1 MKKFLQVA
9 LGIVTGIGGF
19 LEVGSIA
26 TAAEAGASF
35 RYALLWAIALGTI
48 CLIFLVEMTG
58 RLAAISKHSVADAVR
73 ERFGF
78 TFSVLPRVAE
88 ILVNFL
94 VIASE
99 IGGVCLALKFVTG
112 IEVRVWAI
120 PVTLLIWLAI
130 WAGTLDFIEDAT
142 SILGLVAVA
151 FVIAAVKMHPDY
163 HAALRGLIPSAPRED
178 AAHYWYIAVGI
189 LGATISPY
197 MFHFYGSGAIEDKWG
212 EDSLGANRITAA
224 LGMSFGAMMS
234 MAVLVCAALVLAPRS
249 IEVDRYEQATL
260 VLIPALGR
268 WGLPLFAGTL
278 GVCCFG
284 AAMEVSLA
292 TAYMVSQTLGWNWG
306 ENKKPDKEARFS
318 MVYVL
323 MLLFGGSLLLTG
335 IDPLKLTMFAMAITA
350 LILPLV
356 TMPFVILLNDKQYV
370 HEHTNGPIGN
380 TVVILTILLASIVA
394 VVTIPL
400 EMMGGS
406 G

>member
-1 MKKFLQVA
+1 MKKALQIV

-35 RYALLWAIALGTI
+35 RYALIWTIAVGTV

-58 RLAAISKHSVADAVR
+58 RLAAVSKHSIADGVR

-78 TFSVLPRVAE
+78 KFAIVPRGAE
-88 ILVNFL
+88 LIVNLL

-99 IGGVCLALKFVTG
+99 IGGVALALKFITG

-120 PVTLLIWLAI
+120 PVALLLWLTI
-130 WAGTLDFIEDAT
+130 WAGTLNFIEDSTAL
-142 SILGLVAVA
+142 LGLVSIA
-151 FVIAAVKMHPDY
+151 FVIAALKMHPDY
-163 HAALRGLIPSAPRED
+163 HAALRGFLPSAPRQD

-212 EDSLGANRITAA
+212 EDSLGANRITAV
-224 LGMSFGAMMS
+224 LGMSFGAVMS
-234 MAVLVCAALVLAPRS
+234 VAVLVCSALVLAPRG
-249 IEVDRYEQATL
+249 IEVARYEQAAL
-260 VLIPALGR
+260 ILIPAFAR
-268 WGLPLFAGTL
+268 WGLPLFAATL
-278 GVCCFG
+278 GICCFG
-284 AAMEVSLA
+284 AAIEVSLA
-292 TAYMVSQTLGWNWG
+292 TAYMLAQTLGWNWG
-306 ENKKPDKEARFS
+306 ENKKPDREARFS
-318 MVYVL
+318 LVYVI
-323 MLLFGGSLLLTG
+323 MLLLGGALLLTG

-350 LILPLV
+350 VILPLIV
-356 TMPFVILLNDKQYV
+356 MPFMLLLNDKTYM

-380 TVVILTILLASIVA
+380 TIVVITLLMASIVA
-394 VVTIPL
+394 IITIPL
-400 EMMGGS
+400 EIAGG

>member
-1 MKKFLQVA
+1 MKKILQIA
-9 LGIVTGIGGF
+9 LGILTGIGGF

-35 RYALLWAIALGTI
+35 KYALLWAIALGTL
-48 CLIFLVEMTG
+48 CLIFLIEMTG
-58 RLAAISKHSVADAVR
+58 RLAAISKHAVADAVR
-73 ERFGF
+73 ERLGF
-78 TFSVLPRVAE
+78 PFAVIPRAAE
-88 ILVNFL
+88 IVVNVM
-94 VIASE
+94 VIGAE
-99 IGGVCLALKFVTG
+99 IGGVSLALKFITG

-130 WAGTLDFIEDAT
+130 WAGTLDFIENTT
-142 SILGLVAVA
+142 SILGLVAIA
-151 FVIAAVKMHPDY
+151 FVVAAVKMHPDT
-163 HAALRGLIPSAPRED
+163 HDVLRGFLPSAPRQD

-197 MFHFYGSGAIEDKWG
+197 MFHFYGSGAIEEKWG
-212 EDSLGANRITAA
+212 EDSLGANRITAV
-224 LGMSFGAMMS
+224 LGMSFGAVMS
-234 MAVLVCAALVLAPRS
+234 IAVLICAALVLAPRN
-249 IEVDRYEQATL
+249 IEVARYEQAAL
-260 VLIPALGR
+260 ILIPALGR

-292 TAYMVSQTLGWNWG
+292 TSYMLAQTLGWNWG
-306 ENKKPDKEARFS
+306 ENKKPDREARFS
-318 MVYVL
+318 MTYSL
-323 MLLFGGSLLLTG
+323 ILLFGGLLLLTG

-356 TMPFVILLNDKQYV
+356 TMPFVFLLNDKAYV
-370 HEHTNGPIGN
+370 HTHTNGPIGN

-394 VVTIPL
+394 IVTIPL
-400 EMMGGS
+400 EIMGG

>member
-1 MKKFLQVA
+1 MKKFMQVA
-9 LGIVTGIGGF
+9 LGILTGIGGF
-19 LEVGSIA
+19 LEVGSVA
-26 TAAEAGASF
+26 TAAQAGASF
-35 RYALLWAIALGTI
+35 RYALIWAIALGTI
-48 CLIFLVEMTG
+48 CLIFLIEMTG
-58 RLAAISKHSVADAVR
+58 RLAAISKHAVADAVR

-88 ILVNFL
+88 IFVNLL
-94 VIASE
+94 VISAE

-130 WAGTLDFIEDAT
+130 WAGTLDLIEDAT

-151 FVIAAVKMHPDY
+151 FVVAAVKMHPDY
-163 HAALRGLIPSAPRED
+163 HAALRGLIPSAPRQD
-178 AAHYWYIAVGI
+178 AAHYWFIVVGI

-197 MFHFYGSGAIEDKWG
+197 MFHFYGSGAIEDKWN

-224 LGMSFGAMMS
+224 VGMSFGAVMS
-234 MAVLVCAALVLAPRS
+234 MAVLVCAALVLAPRG
-249 IEVDRYEQATL
+249 IEVDRYEQAAL

-268 WGLPLFAGTL
+268 WGLPLFAATL

-284 AAMEVSLA
+284 AAIEVSLA

-318 MVYVL
+318 MVYVV
-323 MLLFGGSLLLTG
+323 MLLLGGSLLLTG

-356 TMPFVILLNDKQYV
+356 TMPFVILLNDKQYAR
-370 HEHTNGPIGN
+370 EHTNGVVGN

-394 VVTIPL
+394 IVTIPL
-400 EMMGGS
+400 EITGG

>member
-1 MKKFLQVA
+1 MKKVLQVA
-9 LGIVTGIGGF
+9 LGVVTGIGGF

-35 RYALLWAIALGTI
+35 KYALLWSIALGTI

-58 RLAAISKHSVADAVR
+58 RLAAISKHAVADAVR
-73 ERFGF
+73 ERLGF
-78 TFSVLPRVAE
+78 PFAVIPRVAE
-88 ILVNFL
+88 IIVNVM
-94 VIASE
+94 VIGAE
-99 IGGVCLALKFVTG
+99 IGGVSLALKFVTG

-142 SILGLVAVA
+142 SILGLVAIA
-151 FVIAAVKMHPDY
+151 FVVAAVKMHPNA
-163 HAALRGLIPSAPRED
+163 HAVLHGFIPSAPRYD

-212 EDSLGANRITAA
+212 EDSLGANRVTAA
-224 LGMSFGAMMS
+224 LGMSFGAVMS
-234 MAVLVCAALVLAPRS
+234 VAVLVCAALVLAPRG
-249 IEVDRYEQATL
+249 IEVARYEQAAL
-260 VLIPALGR
+260 ILIPALGR

-284 AAMEVSLA
+284 AAIEVSLA
-292 TAYMVSQTLGWNWG
+292 TSYMVAQTLGWNWG

-318 MVYVL
+318 MTYVI
-323 MLLFGGSLLLTG
+323 MLLLGGSLLLTG
-335 IDPLKLTMFAMAITA
+335 IDPLKLTMYAMALTA
-350 LILPLV
+350 VILPLIV
-356 TMPFVILLNDKQYV
+356 LPFVVLLNDKTYV

-380 TVVILTILLASIVA
+380 TVVIVTIVLASIVA
-394 VVTIPL
+394 IVTIPL
-400 EMMGGS
+400 EIMGG

>member
-19 LEVGSIA
+19 LEVGSVA

-35 RYALLWAIALGTI
+35 RFALIWAIALGTI

-58 RLAAISKHSVADAVR
+58 RLAAVSKHAVADAVR

-78 TFSVLPRVAE
+78 SFVVMPRMAE
-88 ILVNFL
+88 IIVNVL

-112 IEVRVWAI
+112 IEVRIWAI

-163 HAALRGLIPSAPRED
+163 HAILRGFMPSAPRQD
-178 AAHYWYIAVGI
+178 IAHYWYIAVGI

-197 MFHFYGSGAIEDKWG
+197 MFHFYGSGAIEDEWG
-212 EDSLGANRITAA
+212 EDSLGANRITAG
-224 LGMSFGAMMS
+224 LGMSFGAVMS
-234 MAVLVCAALVLAPRS
+234 VAVLVCAALVLWPRG
-249 IEVDRYEQATL
+249 IEVAHYEQAAL
-260 VLIPALGR
+260 ILIPALGR
-268 WGLPLFAGTL
+268 WGLPLFAGAL

-292 TAYMVSQTLGWNWG
+292 TAYMLAQTLGWNWG
-306 ENKKPDKEARFS
+306 ENKKPDREARFS
-318 MVYVL
+318 MTYTL
-323 MLLFGGSLLLTG
+323 ILLFGGLVLLTG

-356 TMPFVILLNDKQYV
+356 TMPFVILLNDKAYM
-370 HEHTNGPIGN
+370 HKHTNGPIGN

-394 VVTIPL
+394 IVTIPL
-400 EMMGGS
+400 EIMGAG
-406 G
+406 

>member
-1 MKKFLQVA
+1 MKKILQVA
-9 LGIVTGIGGF
+9 LGVVTGIGGF

-26 TAAEAGASF
+26 TASEAGASF
-35 RYALLWAIALGTI
+35 RYSLIWAIALGTI

-58 RLAAISKHSVADAVR
+58 RLAAVSKHSVADAVR

-78 TFSVLPRVAE
+78 KFAVIPRAAE
-88 ILVNFL
+88 VIVNLL

-112 IEVRVWAI
+112 IEVRVWVI

-130 WAGTLDFIEDAT
+130 WAGTLDFLEDAT
-142 SILGLVAVA
+142 SILGLVAFA
-151 FVIAAVKMHPDY
+151 FLVAAVKMHPDH
-163 HAALRGLIPSAPRED
+163 HAMLRGLLPSSPRQD
-178 AAHYWYIAVGI
+178 VAHYWYIAVGI

-212 EDSLGANRITAA
+212 EDSLGANRVTAA
-224 LGMSFGAMMS
+224 LGMSFGAVMS
-234 MAVLVCAALVLAPRS
+234 VAVLVCAALVLAPHG
-249 IEVDRYEQATL
+249 IEVARYEQAALT
-260 VLIPALGR
+260 LIPALGR

-292 TAYMVSQTLGWNWG
+292 TSYMVAQTLGWNWG
-306 ENKKPDKEARFS
+306 ENKKPDQEARFS
-318 MVYVL
+318 MVSL
-323 MLLFGGSLLLTG
+323 IMLFLGGSLLLAG

-350 LILPLV
+350 VILPLIV
-356 TMPFVILLNDKQYV
+356 MPFMLLLNDKTYV

-380 TVVILTILLASIVA
+380 TVVVLTLLLASIVA
-394 VVTIPL
+394 IITIPL
-400 EMMGGS
+400 EIAGG

>member
-1 MKKFLQVA
+1 MKKFMQIA

-35 RYALLWAIALGTI
+35 RFALIWAIALGTI

-58 RLAAISKHSVADAVR
+58 RLAAVSKHAVADAVR

-78 TFSVLPRVAE
+78 PFAVIPRLAE
-88 ILVNFL
+88 IIVNLL

-112 IEVRVWAI
+112 VEVRIWAI

-130 WAGTLDFIEDAT
+130 WAGTLDFLEDAT
-142 SILGLVAVA
+142 SVLGLVAVA

-163 HAALRGLIPSAPRED
+163 HAILRGFVPSAPRQD
-178 AAHYWYIAVGI
+178 IAHYWYIAVGI

-197 MFHFYGSGAIEDKWG
+197 MFHFYGSGAIEDEWG

-224 LGMSFGAMMS
+224 LGMSFGAVMS
-234 MAVLVCAALVLAPRS
+234 VAVLVCAALVLWPRG
-249 IEVDRYEQATL
+249 IEVAHYEQAAL
-260 VLIPALGR
+260 ILIPALGR

-292 TAYMVSQTLGWNWG
+292 TAYMLAQTLGWNWG
-306 ENKKPDKEARFS
+306 ENKKPDREARFS
-318 MVYVL
+318 MTYTL
-323 MLLFGGSLLLTG
+323 ILLFGGLLLLTG

-350 LILPLV
+350 LVLPLV
-356 TMPFVILLNDKQYV
+356 TMPFVVLLNDKA
-370 HEHTNGPIGN
+370 HMHKHTNGPIGN

-394 VVTIPL
+394 IVTIPL
-400 EMMGGS
+400 EIMGAG
-406 G
+406 

>member
-1 MKKFLQVA
+1 MKKLLQVA
-9 LGIVTGIGGF
+9 LGVVTGIGGF

-35 RYALLWAIALGTI
+35 RYALIWAIALGTI

-58 RLAAISKHSVADAVR
+58 RLAAVSKHAVADAVR

-78 TFSVLPRVAE
+78 PFAVIPRAAE
-88 ILVNFL
+88 IVVNLL

-99 IGGVCLALKFVTG
+99 IGGVSLALKFVTG

-120 PVTLLIWLAI
+120 PVTLLIWLTI

-142 SILGLVAVA
+142 SILGLVSVA
-151 FVIAAVKMHPDY
+151 FIVAVVKMHPHY
-163 HAALRGLIPSAPRED
+163 HAVLHGFLPSKPDHD

-212 EDSLGANRITAA
+212 EDSLGANRVTAG
-224 LGMSFGAMMS
+224 LGMSFGAIMS
-234 MAVLVCAALVLAPRS
+234 MAVLVCAALVLAPQN
-249 IEVDRYEQATL
+249 IEVARYEQAA
-260 VLIPALGR
+260 LILLPALGR
-268 WGLPLFAGTL
+268 WGIPLFAATL

-292 TAYMVSQTLGWNWG
+292 TSYMVAQTLGWNWG

-318 MVYVL
+318 MTYVV
-323 MLLFGGSLLLTG
+323 MLLLGGSILLTG

-350 LILPLV
+350 LILPLIV
-356 TMPFVILLNDKQYV
+356 FPFVLLLNDETYV

-380 TVVILTILLASIVA
+380 TVVVLTLLMASIVA
-394 VVTIPL
+394 LVTIPL
-400 EMMGGS
+400 EIAGG

>member
-19 LEVGSIA
+19 LEVGSVA

-35 RYALLWAIALGTI
+35 RFALIWAIALGTI

-58 RLAAISKHSVADAVR
+58 RLAAVSKHAVADAVR

-78 TFSVLPRVAE
+78 RFAVLPRAAE
-88 ILVNFL
+88 LIVNLL

-151 FVIAAVKMHPDY
+151 FVVAAVKMHPDD
-163 HAALRGLIPSAPRED
+163 HAMLRGLIPSSPRQD
-178 AAHYWYIAVGI
+178 VAHYWYIAVGI

-197 MFHFYGSGAIEDKWG
+197 MFHFYGSGAIEDKWN
-212 EDSLGANRITAA
+212 EDSLGANRITAG
-224 LGMSFGAMMS
+224 LGMSFGAVMS
-234 MAVLVCAALVLAPRS
+234 AAVLVCSALVLWPRG
-249 IEVDRYEQATL
+249 IEVDHYEQAAL

-268 WGLPLFAGTL
+268 WGVPLFAGTL

-292 TAYMVSQTLGWNWG
+292 TAYMLSQTLGWNWG
-306 ENKKPDKEARFS
+306 ENKKPDREARFS
-318 MVYVL
+318 MTYSL
-323 MLLFGGSLLLTG
+323 ILLFGGLLLLTG
-335 IDPLKLTMFAMAITA
+335 VDPLKLTMFAMAITA

-356 TMPFVILLNDKQYV
+356 TMPFVFLLNDKAYV
-370 HEHTNGPIGN
+370 HAHTNGPIGN

-394 VVTIPL
+394 IVTIPL
-400 EMMGGS
+400 EIMGAG
-406 G
+406 

>member
-1 MKKFLQVA
+1 MKKFLQIA

-19 LEVGSIA
+19 LEVGSVA

-35 RYALLWAIALGTI
+35 RFALIWAIALGTI

-58 RLAAISKHSVADAVR
+58 RLAAVSKHAVADAVR

-78 TFSVLPRVAE
+78 RFAVLPRAAE
-88 ILVNFL
+88 LIVNLL

-112 IEVRVWAI
+112 FEVRVWAI

-130 WAGTLDFIEDAT
+130 WAGTLDFIEDTT
-142 SILGLVAVA
+142 SILGLVAMA
-151 FVIAAVKMHPDY
+151 FVIAAVKMHPDC
-163 HAALRGLIPSAPRED
+163 HAVLRGLVPSSPRQD
-178 AAHYWYIAVGI
+178 VAHYWYIAVGI

-197 MFHFYGSGAIEDKWG
+197 MFHFYGSGAIEDRWS
-212 EDSLGANRITAA
+212 EDSLGANRITAGF
-224 LGMSFGAMMS
+224 GMSFGAVMS
-234 MAVLVCAALVLAPRS
+234 VAVLVCSALVLWPRG
-249 IEVDRYEQATL
+249 IEVDHYEQAAL

-268 WGLPLFAGTL
+268 WGVPLFAGTL

-292 TAYMVSQTLGWNWG
+292 TAYMLSQTLGWNWG
-306 ENKKPDKEARFS
+306 ENKKPDREARFS
-318 MVYVL
+318 MTYSVI
-323 MLLFGGSLLLTG
+323 LLFGGLLLLTG

-356 TMPFVILLNDKQYV
+356 TMPFVFLLNDKAYV
-370 HEHTNGPIGN
+370 HAHTNGPIGN
-380 TVVILTILLASIVA
+380 AVVILTILMASIVA
-394 VVTIPL
+394 IVTIPL
-400 EMMGGS
+400 EIMGAG
-406 G
+406 

>member
-1 MKKFLQVA
+1 MKKVLQVA

-35 RYALLWAIALGTI
+35 KYALLWSIALGTI

-58 RLAAISKHSVADAVR
+58 RLAAISKHAVADAVR
-73 ERFGF
+73 ERLGF
-78 TFSVLPRVAE
+78 PFAVIPRVAE
-88 ILVNFL
+88 IIVNVM
-94 VIASE
+94 VIGAE
-99 IGGVCLALKFVTG
+99 IGGVSLALKFVTG

-142 SILGLVAVA
+142 SILGLVSIG
-151 FVIAAVKMHPDY
+151 FVVAAVKMHPDT
-163 HAALRGLIPSAPRED
+163 HSMLRGLIPSAPRHD

-212 EDSLGANRITAA
+212 EDSLGANKVTAA
-224 LGMSFGAMMS
+224 LGMSFGAVMS
-234 MAVLVCAALVLAPRS
+234 VAVLVCAALVLAPRG
-249 IEVDRYEQATL
+249 IEIARYEQAAL
-260 VLIPALGR
+260 ILIPALGR

-292 TAYMVSQTLGWNWG
+292 TAYMVAQTLGWNWG

-318 MVYVL
+318 MTYVI
-323 MLLFGGSLLLTG
+323 MLLLGGSLLLTG
-335 IDPLKLTMFAMAITA
+335 IDPLKLTMYAMALTA
-350 LILPLV
+350 VILPLIV
-356 TMPFVILLNDKQYV
+356 LPFVVLLNDQTYV

-380 TVVILTILLASIVA
+380 TVVIVTIVLASIVA
-394 VVTIPL
+394 IVTIPL
-400 EMMGGS
+400 EIMGG

>member
-1 MKKFLQVA
+1 MKKVMQVA
-9 LGIVTGIGGF
+9 LGVVTGIGGF

-26 TAAEAGASF
+26 TAAQAGASF
-35 RYALLWAIALGTI
+35 RFALLWSIALGTI

-58 RLAAISKHSVADAVR
+58 RLAAVSKHSIADAVR

-78 TFSVLPRVAE
+78 KFAVIPRVAE
-88 ILVNFL
+88 ILVNIL
-94 VIASE
+94 VIGAE
-99 IGGVCLALKFVTG
+99 IGGVSLALKFVTG

-142 SILGLVAVA
+142 SVLGLVAFAFIVA
-151 FVIAAVKMHPDY
+151 VVKMHPDY
-163 HAALRGLIPSAPRED
+163 HAVLKGFVPSAPRQD
-178 AAHYWYIAVGI
+178 AAHYWFIAVGI

-212 EDSLGANRITAA
+212 EDSLGANRVTAA
-224 LGMSFGAMMS
+224 LGMSFGAVMS
-234 MAVLVCAALVLAPRS
+234 VAVLVCAALVLAPRG
-249 IEVDRYEQATL
+249 IDVTRYEQAAL

-268 WGLPLFAGTL
+268 WGLPLFAATL

-284 AAMEVSLA
+284 AAIEVSLA
-292 TAYMVSQTLGWNWG
+292 TAYMVAQTLGWNWG

-318 MVYVL
+318 MTYIV
-323 MLLFGGSLLLTG
+323 MLLLGGALLLTG
-335 IDPLKLTMFAMAITA
+335 IDPLKLTVFAMAITA
-350 LILPLV
+350 VILPLIV
-356 TMPFVILLNDKQYV
+356 MPFMLLLNDKTYV

-380 TVVILTILLASIVA
+380 TVVVLTLLLASIVA
-394 VVTIPL
+394 IITIPL
-400 EMMGGS
+400 EIAGG

>member
-1 MKKFLQVA
+1 MKKFAQIF

-35 RYALLWAIALGTI
+35 RYALIWAIALGTI

-58 RLAAISKHSVADAVR
+58 RLAAISKHSIADAVR

-78 TFSVLPRVAE
+78 SFTVLPRIAE
-88 ILVNFL
+88 IIVNLL
-94 VIASE
+94 VIAAE
-99 IGGVCLALKFVTG
+99 IGGVSLALKFVTG

-130 WAGTLDFIEDAT
+130 WAGTLDFLEDAT
-142 SILGLVAVA
+142 AILGLVSVA
-151 FVIAAVKMHPDY
+151 FVVAAVKMHPDY
-163 HAALRGLIPSAPRED
+163 HAMLRGLVPSAPRQD

-224 LGMSFGAMMS
+224 VGMSFGAVMS
-234 MAVLVCAALVLAPRS
+234 VAVLVCAALVLAPRG
-249 IEVDRYEQATL
+249 IEVAKYEQAAL

-268 WGLPLFAGTL
+268 WGLPLFAATL

-292 TAYMVSQTLGWNWG
+292 TAYMVAQTLGWNWG

-318 MVYVL
+318 MVYIV
-323 MLLFGGSLLLTG
+323 MLLLGGALLLTG
-335 IDPLKLTMFAMAITA
+335 IDPLKLTMLAMALTA

-356 TMPFVILLNDKQYV
+356 TMPFVILLNDKTYV

-380 TVVILTILLASIVA
+380 TVVILTIILASIVA
-394 VVTIPL
+394 LVTIPL
-400 EMMGGS
+400 EIMGG